1 MDFFKANSIFRES
14 SPEISRNVL
23 PPLKMQPNPT
33 NFYIILAK
41 EKDDICVY
49 I

>member
-23 PPLKMQPNPT
+23 PPLNMQPNPT
-33 NFYIILAK
+33 IFDIILAK
-41 EKDDICVY
+41 VKVDICVY